1 MATTA
6 INEIESQFAHL
17 PPEEQLALLE
27 RLVHQMRSATVV
39 NSHAL
44 DGVVPVETANP
55 RFRREWDR
63 VNVNFRASENDLLS
77 EA

>member
-6 INEIESQFAHL
+6 INAIESQFAHL

-27 RLVHQMRSATVV
+27 RLVHQMRSVPVV
-39 NSHAL
+39 NSHVL
-44 DGVVPVETANP
+44 DGVASAETANL

-63 VNVNFRASENDLLS
+63 VNVDFRASDNDLLS